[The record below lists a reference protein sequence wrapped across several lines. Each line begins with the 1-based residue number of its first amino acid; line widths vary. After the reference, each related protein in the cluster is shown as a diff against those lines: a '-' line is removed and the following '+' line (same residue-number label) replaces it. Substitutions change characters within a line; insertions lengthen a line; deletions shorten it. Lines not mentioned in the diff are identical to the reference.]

1 MSVREPSLDE
11 LFQFNNDLEN
21 YQNLANEVRDLRKCL
36 QTIQQNRQILHQ
48 ILATSNQN
56 NQNLAYL
63 SQNTRHITDQQR
75 LEEYRNTVNELLTH
89 SCSNLTVIQDL
100 ANSTNIDDLK
110 IYFEILLGQ
119 KEPGLQPLL
128 DNLNHQIQTISQ
140 TNPSMAQQLREQLE
154 NIHRQGENIHHHEAG
169 PSHQVQAGAGPSHQ
183 VQAGA
188 GPSHH
193 QGEAGHSHQ
202 FHTGAGPSHHQGEAG
217 PSHQSQDGEQTRQN
231 LMYQLFGTPSGS
243 NGNGGSEAT
252 PNDSDE
258 D

>member
-1 MSVREPSLDE
+1 MSGTQLAMDSTGRGVPAPSLDE

-21 YQNLANEVRDLRKCL
+21 YQNLANEVHGLRKCL

-63 SQNTRHITDQQR
+63 SQNTRHINDQQR

-89 SCSNLTVIQDL
+89 SCSNLTVIQNL

-128 DNLNHQIQTISQ
+128 YNLNHQIQTISQ

-169 PSHQVQAGAGPSHQ
+169 PSHQVQAGAGPSH
-183 VQAGA
+183 
-188 GPSHH
+188 H
-193 QGEAGHSHQ
+193 QGEAGLSHQ
-202 FHTGAGPSHHQGEAG
+202 I
-217 PSHQSQDGEQTRQN
+217 QDGEQTRQN